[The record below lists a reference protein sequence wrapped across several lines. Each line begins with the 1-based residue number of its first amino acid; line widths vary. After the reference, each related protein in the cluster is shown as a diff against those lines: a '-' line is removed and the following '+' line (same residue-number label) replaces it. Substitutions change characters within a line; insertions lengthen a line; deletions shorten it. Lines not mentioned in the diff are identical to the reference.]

1 MFRFCQISA
10 LPKVSRNLRTVSPMQ
25 LVSSDRTPCVLSRHI
40 HLQSPYHWPLQ
51 KALPFGEFTDVRS
64 KHGVRIRNNKRICV
78 MYLSLV
84 SIMRAATV
92 GSDSPTER
100 ELFSRLICHNEASK
114 GFAIIHE
121 LSQILW
127 LLTFKHQCSLQAENR
142 DGSRAALHGGASFNN
157 AIARAARRLAPSWQY
172 YELHAQSRETGC
184 CDFIA
189 GCTCQSE

>member
-10 LPKVSRNLRTVSPMQ
+10 SPKVSRNLRTVSPMQ
-25 LVSSDRTPCVLSRHI
+25 LISADRTPCILSRHI
-40 HLQSPYHWPLQ
+40 YLQSLATA
-51 KALPFGEFTDVRS
+51 KGLVVRRIYRCS
-64 KHGVRIRNNKRICV
+64 VQVRIRNNKRICV
-78 MYLSLV
+78 IHLSLV

-92 GSDSPTER
+92 GFDSPTER

-114 GFAIIHE
+114 GFAIMHE

-127 LLTFKHQCSLQAENR
+127 LLTFKHQCSLQAKNR
-142 DGSRAALHGGASFNN
+142 DGSRAALHWGGASFNN
-157 AIARAARRLAPSWQY
+157 AIARSARRLAPSWQY
-172 YELHAQSRETGC
+172 YELHAQSRETGR